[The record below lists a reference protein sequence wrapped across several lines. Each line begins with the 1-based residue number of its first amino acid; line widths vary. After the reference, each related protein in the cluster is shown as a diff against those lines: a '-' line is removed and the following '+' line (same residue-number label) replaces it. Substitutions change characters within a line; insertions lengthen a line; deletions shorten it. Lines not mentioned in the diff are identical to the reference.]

1 VAPSWIECWIAAL
14 AAPDHSDTLGSN
26 LGPGESMPRLHD
38 FEARTIFGE
47 PRSLR
52 DFAGK
57 VALVVNVASKCGLTP
72 QYAGLEKLYEAQ
84 RDRGLEVL
92 GFPCNQ
98 FAGQEPGTDAEVQE
112 FCTLTYGVAFPL
124 FSKIEVNGPNRHPL
138 YAWLTSAEVGPE
150 AAGDIKWNFGKF
162 VIGRDGAVVARFAP
176 PTAPDDPALVAAI
189 EKALG

>member
-1 VAPSWIECWIAAL
+1 
-14 AAPDHSDTLGSN
+14 
-26 LGPGESMPRLHD
+26 
-38 FEARTIFGE
+38 
-47 PRSLR
+47 
-52 DFAGK
+52 
-57 VALVVNVASKCGLTP
+57 LTP

-176 PTAPDDPALVAAI
+176 QTAPDDPALVAAI
-189 EKALG
+189 DKALG

>member
-1 VAPSWIECWIAAL
+1 MANIHEFSCKTITG
-14 AAPDHSDTLGSN
+14 DTK
-26 LGPGESMPRLHD
+26 P
-38 FEARTIFGE
+38 
-47 PRSLR
+47 LR
-52 DFAGK
+52 DYAGK
-57 VALVVNVASKCGLTP
+57 VLLIVNTASKCGFTP
-72 QYAGLEKLYEAQ
+72 QYEGLESLY
-84 RDRGLEVL
+84 RKYKDKGLEVL

-98 FAGQEPGTDAEVQE
+98 FAGQEPGTDADVQE

-124 FSKIEVNGPNRHPL
+124 FSKIEVNGPDRHPL

-176 PTAPDDPALVAAI
+176 PTAPDDPALVAVI